1 MLIYRTQINNYENIA
16 PMAANKNIPIHGNI
30 PKTNPNTIIAI
41 TIINISTV
49 STSPTIDKIKPV
61 FATFFFLIKP
71 VFFLHLTNAL
81 IDNTIPTIDIAKER
95 KGASSNNTATNE
107 LLRFTATPFS
117 IILMEK
123 KRQTGIYNTNKSERI
138 PKIKETVAEVSFC
151 IFIVSLSNWFSIVFH

>member
-1 MLIYRTQINNYENIA
+1 
-16 PMAANKNIPIHGNI
+16 MAANKNIAIHGNI
-30 PKTNPNTIIAI
+30 PKTNTNTIIAI

-95 KGASSNNTATNE
+95 KGASSNNTAIGV
-107 LLRFTATPFS
+107 LIFTCIPVS
-117 IILMEK
+117 IIL
-123 KRQTGIYNTNKSERI
+123 
-138 PKIKETVAEVSFC
+138 
-151 IFIVSLSNWFSIVFH
+151 L